1 MDGSLAIG
9 KVVLYRLHYFY
20 GVIINEKLMKSLYIT
35 RRVSYGML

>member
-20 GVIINEKLMKSLYIT
+20 GVIINEKFIYYKESKLWNALMK
-35 RRVSYGML
+35 